1 VVPLISGT
9 ACAIPA
15 IMATRNIENWKERL
29 ITILVTP
36 LLHVLRDY
44 LFMLLSSRLS
54 FLILVV
60 GIFNLQGLTL
70 MLLYL
75 LGFEW
80 HIVRL
85 CFEQNNENKGKT
97 SLWSKCPLNCRF

>member
-1 VVPLISGT
+1 VWCRQP

-36 LLHVLRDY
+36 LLHVLRLPVY
-44 LFMLLSSRLS
+44 A
-54 FLILVV
+54 IIIALVIPDTV

-75 LGFEW
+75 LGLEW
-80 HIVRL
+80 QYS
-85 CFEQNNENKGKT
+85 FM
-97 SLWSKCPLNCRF
+97 F